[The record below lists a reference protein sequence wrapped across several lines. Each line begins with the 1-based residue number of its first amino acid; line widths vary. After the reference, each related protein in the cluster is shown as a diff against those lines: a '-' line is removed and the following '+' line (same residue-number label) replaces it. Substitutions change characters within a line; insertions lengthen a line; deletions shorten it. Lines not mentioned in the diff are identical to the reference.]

1 MSSNIKIF
9 FLFLSLSFILCQVTN
24 NTEESKKTTETKEG
38 KEQPKIE
45 TLNEVHTTKEAN
57 TTTQETTKEA
67 NHTHSK
73 RQRRDYRS
81 KIPFNMTEDEMDTMI
96 LCTAVVQEW
105 VKKQKSNIEALQKR
119 LNLSSVNPI
128 YEKVGTDVFEKCNKN
143 LDIKIVNNFMK
154 NLTYLNPFKWVKEFD
169 DITKIDYDKYNNDT
183 DLRLNYEQQILMY
196 KYQRVDELFR
206 QKRADERDNIDK
218 ENQKIKI
225 GKIDMDSIP
234 SSVKFMVFLVILIIL
249 FGGVFYFLKTL
260 EKKPKDKKKKEKKK
274 KTQ

>member
-1 MSSNIKIF
+1 MI
-9 FLFLSLSFILCQVTN
+9 
-24 NTEESKKTTETKEG
+24 
-38 KEQPKIE
+38 
-45 TLNEVHTTKEAN
+45 
-57 TTTQETTKEA
+57 
-67 NHTHSK
+67 
-73 RQRRDYRS
+73 
-81 KIPFNMTEDEMDTMI
+81 EDEMDTMI
-96 LCTAVVQEW
+96 LCTAVVQES

-119 LNLSSVNPI
+119 LNLSNANPV
-128 YEKVGTDVFEKCNKN
+128 YEKVGTDIFEKCNKN

-218 ENQKIKI
+218 ENQKLKI

-234 SSVKFMVFLVILIIL
+234 SSVKFMVFLVILILL
-249 FGGVFYFLKTL
+249 FGGVFYLLKTL

>member
-1 MSSNIKIF
+1 MSSNKKIF
-9 FLFLSLSFILCQVTN
+9 FLFLSLSLILCQVAN
-24 NTEESKKTTETKEG
+24 NTEESKKTTETKE
-38 KEQPKIE
+38 KPKIE
-45 TLNEVHTTKEAN
+45 TLNEAHTTKDANETTQESTKEAN
-57 TTTQETTKEA
+57 Y
-67 NHTHSK
+67 THSK

-81 KIPFNMTEDEMDTMI
+81 KIPFNMSEDEMDTMI
-96 LCTAVVQEW
+96 LCTAVVQES

-119 LNLSSVNPI
+119 LNLSNVNPV
-128 YEKVGTDVFEKCNKN
+128 YEKVGTDIFEKCNKN

-169 DITKIDYDKYNNDT
+169 EITKIDYDKYNNDT
-183 DLRLNYEQQILMY
+183 DLRLNYDQQILMY

-218 ENQKIKI
+218 ENQKLKI

-234 SSVKFMVFLVILIIL
+234 SSVKFMVFLVILILL
-249 FGGVFYFLKTL
+249 FGGVFYLLKTL

>member
-9 FLFLSLSFILCQVTN
+9 FLFLSLSLILCQVTN